1 MMVRNIA
8 YAISK
13 GIGYTDLMAMPI
25 LAYRALL
32 EAWRDEDDYQL
43 KRQARVAFI
52 AKGYDGKQLEQ
63 SLEELWP
70 QHRANSN

>member
-1 MMVRNIA
+1 MIRNIA

-13 GIGYTDLMAMPI
+13 GIGYTELMVMPI
-25 LAYRALL
+25 IAYRALL

-52 AKGYDGKQLEQ
+52 AKGCYDGKQLEQ

-70 QHRANSN
+70 QPLANSN